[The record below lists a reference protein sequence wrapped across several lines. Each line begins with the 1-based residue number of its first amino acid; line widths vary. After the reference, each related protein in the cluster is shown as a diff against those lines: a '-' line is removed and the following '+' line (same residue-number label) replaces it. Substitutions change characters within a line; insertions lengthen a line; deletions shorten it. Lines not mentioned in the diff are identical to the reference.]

1 MSHSPSSPYP
11 LANRPWSSVAVQVGC
26 AMAYR
31 DPFVLPLSSDQKQRA
46 ERAKQELADATMSDH
61 LALVNALN
69 AYEKVRTHPAS
80 TTREGAARQGR
91 QEGATR

>member
-1 MSHSPSSPYP
+1 
-11 LANRPWSSVAVQVGC
+11 
-26 AMAYR
+26 MAYR

-69 AYEKVRTHPAS
+69 AYEKVRAHQAS
-80 TTREGAARQGR
+80 SIPESGQAEREGG
-91 QEGATR
+91 TKHSFS